1 LFESVILTSLRDCL
15 QSLGADNPLLP
26 HTHHLPCTFIFP
38 SDQTSFSRR
47 IFHLSFT
54 TSDGEVFRVTVVYI
68 YRVIRT
74 VTRLR
79 AGRRRNRG
87 SIPEFCLL
95 QSVHTGSE
103 DHPTFYTMGT
113 ADSFPGAKAMGR
125 EVNHSL
131 PSNTDVMS
139 GWSCTSTPSICLHCV
154 HRDIHLYLDTHQRW
168 RG

>member
-1 LFESVILTSLRDCL
+1 MIVFSLWEQTNVSFYLRTTYRAQL
-15 QSLGADNPLLP
+15 SSRLIRSLN
-26 HTHHLPCTFIFP
+26 I
-38 SDQTSFSRR
+38 TSFSRR
-47 IFHLSFT
+47 IFHLSST
-54 TSDGEVFRVTVVYI
+54 TSNGEVFKVTVVYI
-68 YRVIRT
+68 YRVFRT

-95 QSVHTGSE
+95 QSVHTGSG

-131 PSNTDVMS
+131 PSNTDVKS
-139 GWSCTSTPSICLHCV
+139 GWSYTSTPSICLHCV